1 MLRVIAGQAKGM
13 RLKSLPGD
21 LTRPPT
27 SRVKAALF
35 SIIQEAV
42 EGSSFLDLFAGTGSY
57 SVEALSRGARQ
68 ATLVELNPKQVGV
81 IWENLR
87 RTNLTGRAQVIQG
100 DVLRVLGS
108 HKLTGR
114 FDLVIVAP
122 PHLRQLCQRTLD
134 RLASLGERAPLAPAA
149 AVFVQHHRD
158 DALPQR
164 VGPLV
169 LVRQYR
175 YGITVLSRYAWAD
188 PACGPVPGAGN
199 VPGDGDSPRLSAS
212 DEPAGE
218 EPDDIPNRSRHTRA

>member
-27 SRVKAALF
+27 GRVKAALF
-35 SIIQEAV
+35 SIIQDAV
-42 EGSSFLDLFAGTGSY
+42 EGASFLDLFAGTGSY
-57 SVEALSRGARQ
+57 SVEALSRGARR
-68 ATLVELNPKQVGV
+68 ATLVELNPRQVGV

-87 RTNLTGRAQVIQG
+87 RTNLTGHAQVIQG

-108 HKLTGR
+108 HKLAGP
-114 FDLVIVAP
+114 FDLVIIAP

-134 RLASLGERAPLAPAA
+134 RLATLGDRAPLCPSA

-158 DALPQR
+158 DTLADR

-175 YGITVLSRYAWAD
+175 YGITVLSRYTWAD
-188 PACGPVPGAGN
+188 AAHAPAPADKDGVQERHSPGA
-199 VPGDGDSPRLSAS
+199 LS
-212 DEPAGE
+212 DEPE
-218 EPDDIPNRSRHTRA
+218 R